1 MTRRYIH
8 HAAAALLLAAILG
21 AAACGGDDDDS
32 SSDTTSG
39 TSADSSDSGDG
50 HSKDDYVAL
59 MGGGDEGI
67 TDEEGDCFAG
77 VLVDTIG
84 LDTLEEAGAYEQIQD
99 NPDGNLSDYGLT
111 LDESQGAALYEGLN
125 GCKDLRAFFEEQ
137 LASGADPVPP
147 EAAACIATS
156 VPDAAFARLWVVAF
170 TDGEDAVS
178 TDPEVS
184 GALTQ
189 AATDCAAAG

>member
-1 MTRRYIH
+1 
-8 HAAAALLLAAILG
+8 LLLAAILG

-50 HSKDDYVAL
+50 HSKDEYVAL
-59 MGGGDEGI
+59 MGGGDEGQGI

-84 LDTLEEAGAYEQIQD
+84 VDTLEEAGAYEQIQD